1 MPDWPDITP
10 EKLPGLGPASELSC
24 YSHRIDHHPG
34 MVSLTI
40 KLPLAV
46 KQRLER
52 EARESGKSVS
62 ALIRELVSA
71 RLRSFTAGHANDC
84 RSWPIP

>member
-1 MPDWPDITP
+1 
-10 EKLPGLGPASELSC
+10 
-24 YSHRIDHHPG
+24 

-71 RLRSFTAGHANDC
+71 RLRSFTAGPANDF